1 MGSALVVAAVIG
13 AAIAIQVGIVGRTG
27 ERFNVLAISTVLQVG
42 GVAAGIVWLAVRS
55 GWGEVAA
62 IARLWWWWFPLGV
75 VGWLLVAGLGF
86 ASARVGVA
94 TALAIAVTSQLSV
107 GLAIDSGAGLR
118 VGAQSLL
125 GLVLLVAGTVLVTT
139 RP

>member
-62 IARLWWWWFPLGV
+62 IARLWWWFPLGV

-86 ASARVGVA
+86 ASARVGES
-94 TALAIAVTSQLSV
+94 TTLAIAVTSQLGV

-118 VGAQSLL
+118 VGAQSLF
-125 GLVLLVAGTVLVTT
+125 GLVLMVAGTVLVTT

>member
-27 ERFNVLAISTVLQVG
+27 ERFNLLAISTVLQVG
-42 GVAAGIVWLAVRS
+42 GVTAGIVWLAVRS

-62 IARLWWWWFPLGV
+62 IARLWWWFPLGV

-94 TALAIAVTSQLSV
+94 TALAIAVTTQLSV

>member
-27 ERFNVLAISTVLQVG
+27 ERFNVLSVSTVLQVG

-62 IARLWWWWFPLGV
+62 IARLWWWFPLGV

-107 GLAIDSGAGLR
+107 GLAIDSGVGLR
-118 VGAQSLL
+118 VGAQGLL

>member
-62 IARLWWWWFPLGV
+62 IARLWWWFPLGV

-107 GLAIDSGAGLR
+107 GLAIDSGAGIR
-118 VGAQSLL
+118 VGAQNLL
-125 GLVLLVAGTVLVTT
+125 GLVLMVAGTVLVTS

>member
-27 ERFNVLAISTVLQVG
+27 ERFNLLAISTVLQVG
-42 GVAAGIVWLAVRS
+42 GVTAGIVWLAVRS
-55 GWGEVAA
+55 EWGEVAA
-62 IARLWWWWFPLGV
+62 IARLWWWFPLGV

-94 TALAIAVTSQLSV
+94 TALAIAVTTQLSV

>member
-1 MGSALVVAAVIG
+1 M
-13 AAIAIQVGIVGRTG
+13 
-27 ERFNVLAISTVLQVG
+27 
-42 GVAAGIVWLAVRS
+42 AVRS

-62 IARLWWWWFPLGV
+62 IAKLWWWFPLGV

-94 TALAIAVTSQLSV
+94 TALAVAVTSQLGV
-107 GLAIDSGAGLR
+107 GLVIDSRNGAH
-118 VGAQSLL
+118 VGVQSLL
-125 GLVLLVAGTVLVTT
+125 GLTLLAVGTVLVTT

>member
-1 MGSALVVAAVIG
+1 MGSALLVAAVIG
-13 AAIAIQVGIVGRTG
+13 AAIAIQVSIVGRTG
-27 ERFNVLAISTVLQVG
+27 ERFNLLAISTVLQMAGLV
-42 GVAAGIVWLAVRS
+42 AGIVWIAVRS
-55 GWGEVAA
+55 GWGEIAA
-62 IARLWWWWFPLGV
+62 ITRLWWWFPLGV
-75 VGWLLVAGLGF
+75 IGWLLVAGLGF

-94 TALAIAVTSQLSV
+94 TALAIAMTSQLSV
-107 GLAIDSGAGLR
+107 GLAIDSGAGLP

>member
-1 MGSALVVAAVIG
+1 MGSALAVASVIG

-27 ERFNVLAISTVLQVG
+27 ERFNVLAISTVLQFG
-42 GVAAGIVWLAVRS
+42 GVAAGTVWMAVRS

-62 IARLWWWWFPLGV
+62 IARLWWWFPLGV

-94 TALAIAVTSQLSV
+94 TALAVAVTSQLGV
-107 GLAIDSGAGLR
+107 GLVIDSGNGVR
-118 VGAQSLL
+118 VGMQSLL
-125 GLVLLVAGTVLVTT
+125 GLAFLVAGTVLVTT

>member
-13 AAIAIQVGIVGRTG
+13 AAIAIQIGIVGRTG
-27 ERFNVLAISTVLQVG
+27 ERINLLAISTVLQVG
-42 GVAAGIVWLAVRS
+42 GVVAGVAWVALRS

-62 IARLWWWWFPLGV
+62 IARLWWWFPLGV

-94 TALAIAVTSQLSV
+94 TALAVSVTSQLGV
-107 GLAIDSGAGLR
+107 GMAIDSGAGLR
-118 VGAQSLL
+118 VGFQSLI
-125 GLVLLVAGTVLVTT
+125 GLVLLVAGTVLVST

>member
-27 ERFNVLAISTVLQVG
+27 ERFNLLAISTVLQAG
-42 GVAAGIVWLAVRS
+42 GVAAGTVWLAVRS

-62 IARLWWWWFPLGV
+62 IARLWWWFPLGV

-107 GLAIDSGAGLR
+107 GLAIDSGAGSR
-118 VGAQSLL
+118 VGPQSVL
-125 GLVLLVAGTVLVTT
+125 GLVLLVAGTLLVTT

>member
-1 MGSALVVAAVIG
+1 MGSALLVAAVIG

-27 ERFNVLAISTVLQVG
+27 ERFNLLAISTVLQMG
-42 GVAAGIVWLAVRS
+42 GLAAGIVWIAVRS

-62 IARLWWWWFPLGV
+62 IARLWWWFPLGV

-86 ASARVGVA
+86 ASTRVGVA
-94 TALAIAVTSQLSV
+94 TALAIAVTSQLGV
-107 GLAIDSGAGLR
+107 GLVIDSGAGVRL
-118 VGAQSLL
+118 GAQSLL
-125 GLVLLVAGTVLVTT
+125 GLLFLVAGTVLVTT

>member
-62 IARLWWWWFPLGV
+62 IARLWWWFPLGV

-94 TALAIAVTSQLSV
+94 TALAIAVTTQLSV

>member
-62 IARLWWWWFPLGV
+62 IARLWWWFPLGV

-86 ASARVGVA
+86 ASGRVGVA
-94 TALAIAVTSQLSV
+94 TTLAIAVTSQLGM

-125 GLVLLVAGTVLVTT
+125 GLALLVAGTVLVTT

>member
-42 GVAAGIVWLAVRS
+42 GVAAGSVWLAVSS

-62 IARLWWWWFPLGV
+62 IARLWWWFPLGV

-107 GLAIDSGAGLR
+107 GLAIDSGAGIR
-118 VGAQSLL
+118 VGAQNLL
-125 GLVLLVAGTVLVTT
+125 GLVLMVAGTVLVTS

>member
-27 ERFNVLAISTVLQVG
+27 ERFSVLAISTVLQVG

-62 IARLWWWWFPLGV
+62 IARLWWWFPLGV

-94 TALAIAVTSQLSV
+94 TALAIAMTSQLSV

>member
-62 IARLWWWWFPLGV
+62 IARLWWWFPLGV

-86 ASARVGVA
+86 ASGRVGVA